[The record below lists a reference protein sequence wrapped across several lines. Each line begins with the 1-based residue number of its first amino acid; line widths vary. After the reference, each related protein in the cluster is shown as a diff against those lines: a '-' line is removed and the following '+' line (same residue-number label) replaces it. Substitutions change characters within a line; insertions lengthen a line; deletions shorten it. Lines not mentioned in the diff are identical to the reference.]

1 MKDAMVTLP
10 CIEHREQWK
19 QRGLLSKSAQRM
31 WAVRRKDREV
41 RRVGSGAVRSIE
53 GRAASH

>member
-1 MKDAMVTLP
+1 MVTLP